1 VIAASEPA
9 PAGTQRP
16 SRDDVVLA
24 VAGLRKSYGDN
35 EVLRGLDFAIH
46 RGECF
51 GLLGPNGAG
60 KTTTLRMIST
70 LIEPTAGDANVSGAD
85 LRTDSRGVRSR
96 VGYVA
101 QGGSTGD
108 DELVIDELVLQA
120 RLSA

>member
-1 VIAASEPA
+1 MISV
-9 PAGTQRP
+9 
-16 SRDDVVLA
+16 
-24 VAGLRKSYGDN
+24 
-35 EVLRGLDFAIH
+35 RGLSRTFSAKSGLVEAVKGVSFDVH
-46 RGECF
+46 EGEIV